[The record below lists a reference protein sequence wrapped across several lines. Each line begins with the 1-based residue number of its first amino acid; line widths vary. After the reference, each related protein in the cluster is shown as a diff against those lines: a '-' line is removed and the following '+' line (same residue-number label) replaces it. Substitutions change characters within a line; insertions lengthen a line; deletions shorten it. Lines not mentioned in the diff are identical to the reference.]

1 MLFARKTPI
10 RSKKPRLVV
19 QEIYGWLLAHWA
31 IRSLIF
37 RASTQTSQSP
47 LQFSFTAT
55 LRILRRAISQFQQ
68 AVPSSLPYFFSWLIS
83 EIAEQIIPPRQ
94 GRTNPRVVKK
104 PRSKF
109 KAKKPIHRTGFTQL
123 QTLTFALTSSPT

>member
-1 MLFARKTPI
+1 M
-10 RSKKPRLVV
+10 
-19 QEIYGWLLAHWA
+19 LAHWA

-37 RASTQTSQSP
+37 RASTTTKQSP
-47 LQFSFTAT
+47 LQFSFTGT

-68 AVPSSLPYFFSWLIS
+68 ALPSSVPYFLSWLMT

-109 KAKKPIHRTGFTQL
+109 KARKSIHRTGFTQL
-123 QTLTFALTSSPT
+123 QILTFVVTSSPT